1 MKMTIEHPIEGA
13 VPNIGFPVK
22 LRGTPQQIRR
32 PPPLLGE
39 HNDEIFAELGITES
53 ERRLATGGGR

>member
-1 MKMTIEHPIEGA
+1 MTLMHPIEGA

-22 LRGTPQQIRR
+22 LMGTPQQIRR

-39 HNDEIFAELGITES
+39 HNDEILTELGITEG
-53 ERRLATGGGR
+53 ERSLATGGTR